1 VATARVSLCC
11 HVERSETSL
20 AIVWLRRQRELSEI
34 LRFAQNDKDGIMN
47 WRTTLILAVVV
58 LGVFAYLRFFEM
70 KQPSTEE
77 ARRQAQNVVNFDR
90 NKIDALIIQNGDEK
104 IEIRRR
110 DNKWRLETPFKDQA
124 DAALV
129 ENLLSDLETWQKEGT
144 IPAKD
149 IDADK
154 SKLNEY
160 GLNRPK
166 LKLKL
171 IGSDRPPEILFGKD
185 AALEGRMYVRFENS
199 KETFLA
205 KQSVKKDI
213 DKKAEEFRDK
223 KLTDLTT
230 AQVRRVALKTPAG
243 EMELEKKSDHWDIV
257 KPLRARADDEKVGDL
272 IAQVTT
278 ARIQQFVADD
288 HGDLRPYGLAEPR
301 GSITLFSQ
309 EGKKDQ
315 KVEIADSI
323 KVFGQ
328 EDKGQMLQ
336 IGSAP
341 EKEKNQVYVRFAPRG
356 SVYTL
361 PRKVE
366 EVLNTKPADL
376 RDYHLVRIDTNLL
389 DRITIDV
396 PGKGKTVLA
405 RKDGTWTIASRN
417 NAPADSGAV
426 RRLIETLQN
435 QHVTTFVEDI
445 ASNLPKYGLA
455 KPRLQLTF
463 SSFASEN
470 TAETKAGEQPFAT
483 LAFGKEDGDNVY
495 ARLTDEPFVV
505 AVRRD
510 LVDQIST
517 DPLQWQELSIFKFKP
532 DQIHRLSITTDK
544 ELSLERGE
552 NNQWRW
558 LKGSGAIDRT
568 NLQSLLNTLS
578 SLHALRW
585 LGATK
590 PQDGFEKPQLT
601 LAFTTSPDNKASH
614 KLIIGAPASNGTWCV
629 HVDGREGTFV
639 ISNSDL
645 NTLRLPLVAQ
655 PLPAPSLTPSVTP

>member
-1 VATARVSLCC
+1 
-11 HVERSETSL
+11 
-20 AIVWLRRQRELSEI
+20 
-34 LRFAQNDKDGIMN
+34 MN

-58 LGVFAYLRFFEM
+58 LAVFAYLRFFEM
-70 KQPSTEE
+70 KQPSTGE

-90 NKIDALIIQNGDEK
+90 SKVDGIIIQNGDEK

-110 DNKWRLETPFKDQA
+110 DNKWRLEIPIKDQA
-124 DAALV
+124 DGALV

-223 KLTDLTT
+223 KLTDVTT
-230 AQVRRVALKTPAG
+230 AQVRRIALKTPAG
-243 EMELEKKSDHWDIV
+243 EMELEKKGDHWDIV

-309 EGKKDQ
+309 EGRKDQ

-328 EDKGQMLQ
+328 DDKGQMLQ
-336 IGSAP
+336 IGSVP
-341 EKEKNQVYVRFAPRG
+341 EKEKDQVYVRFAPRG
-356 SVYTL
+356 AVYTL
-361 PRKVE
+361 PKKIE
-366 EVLNTKPADL
+366 EALTTKPADL
-376 RDYHLVRIDTNLL
+376 RDYHLVRIDTNVL

-405 RKDGTWTIASRN
+405 RKDGNWTIASRN
-417 NAPADSGAV
+417 NAPADSRAV
-426 RRLIETLQN
+426 RRLIDILQN
-435 QHVTTFVEDI
+435 QRVTTFVEDV
-445 ASNLPKYGLA
+445 ASNLPKYGLD
-455 KPRLQLTF
+455 KPRLQITF

-470 TAETKAGEQPFAT
+470 TAETKAGEEPFAT
-483 LAFGKEDGDNVY
+483 LSFGKEDGDNVY

-505 AVRRD
+505 TARRG
-510 LVDQIST
+510 LLGQISAN
-517 DPLQWQELSIFKFKP
+517 PLQWQELSIFKFKP

-552 NNQWRW
+552 NNQWHW
-558 LKGSGAIDRT
+558 LKGTGQIDEK
-568 NLQSLLNTLS
+568 NVQLLLNTLS
-578 SLHALRW
+578 SLHAARW
-585 LGATK
+585 RGATK
-590 PQDGFEKPQLT
+590 PQDGLEKPQLT
-601 LAFTTSPDNKASH
+601 LAFTTSPDDKTTH
-614 KLIIGAPASNGTWCV
+614 RLIIGAPANDGTWSA
-629 HVDGREGTFV
+629 HVDGSEGTFA
-639 ISNSDL
+639 ISDSDL
-645 NTLRLPLVAQ
+645 NSLRLPVVAQ
-655 PLPAPSLTPSVTP
+655 PSPTPSPAPNVTP

>member
-1 VATARVSLCC
+1 
-11 HVERSETSL
+11 
-20 AIVWLRRQRELSEI
+20 
-34 LRFAQNDKDGIMN
+34 MN

-58 LGVFAYLRFFEM
+58 LAVFAYLRFFEL
-70 KQPSTEE
+70 KQPSTGE

-90 NKIDALIIQNGDEK
+90 NKIDGVVIQNGDEK
-104 IEIRRR
+104 IEIRRH

-124 DAALV
+124 DGALV

-149 IDADK
+149 IDADR

-185 AALEGRMYVRFENS
+185 AALEGRMYVRFDNS

-205 KQSVKKDI
+205 KQSVKRDI

-230 AQVRRVALKTPAG
+230 AQVRRIALKTPAG
-243 EMELEKKSDHWDIV
+243 EMELEKKGDHWDIV
-257 KPLRARADDEKVGDL
+257 KPLRARADDERVGDL

-288 HGDLRPYGLAEPR
+288 HGDLRRYGLAEPR
-301 GSITLFSQ
+301 GSITLFGQ
-309 EGKKDQ
+309 EGKRDQ

-336 IGSAP
+336 VGSVP
-341 EKEKNQVYVRFAPRG
+341 EKEKDQVYVRFAPRG
-356 SVYTL
+356 AVYTL
-361 PRKVE
+361 PKKIE
-366 EVLNTKPADL
+366 EILNTKPVDL
-376 RDYHLVRIDTNLL
+376 RDYHLVRIDTNVL

-405 RKDGTWTIASRN
+405 RKDGNWTIASRN

-426 RRLIETLQN
+426 RRLIDTLQN
-435 QHVTTFVEDI
+435 QRVTKFVEDV
-445 ASNLPKYGLA
+445 ASNLPKYGLD
-455 KPRLQLTF
+455 KPHLQLTF

-505 AVRRD
+505 AVRRG
-510 LVDQIST
+510 LLDQISA
-517 DPLQWQELSIFKFKP
+517 DPLQWQELSIFGFKP
-532 DQIHRLSITTDK
+532 DEIHRLSVTTDK

-552 NNQWRW
+552 NNQWHR
-558 LKGSGAIDRT
+558 LKGSGEIDRT
-568 NLQSLLNTLS
+568 NVESLLNRLS

-585 LGATK
+585 IGATK

-601 LAFTTSPDNKASH
+601 LAFTTSPDKKASH
-614 KLIIGAPASNGTWCV
+614 KLIIGAPASDGTWCA
-629 HVDGREGTFV
+629 HVDGREGTFL

-645 NTLRLPLVAQ
+645 NSLRLPVVAQ
-655 PLPAPSLTPSVTP
+655 PLPTPSPTPIVAP

>member
-1 VATARVSLCC
+1 
-11 HVERSETSL
+11 
-20 AIVWLRRQRELSEI
+20 
-34 LRFAQNDKDGIMN
+34 MN

-58 LGVFAYLRFFEM
+58 LAVFAYLRFFEM

-90 NKIDALIIQNGDEK
+90 SKVDGIIIQSGDEK
-104 IEIRRR
+104 IEIRRH

-124 DAALV
+124 DGALV

-144 IPAKD
+144 IPAKE
-149 IDADK
+149 IQADK

-171 IGSDRPPEILFGKD
+171 IGPDRPPEILFGKD

-205 KQSVKKDI
+205 RQSVKKDI

-230 AQVRRVALKTPAG
+230 AQVRRIALKTPAG
-243 EMELEKKSDHWDIV
+243 EMELEKNGDHWNIV

-272 IAQVTT
+272 VAQITA

-309 EGKKDQ
+309 NGKKDQ

-336 IGSAP
+336 IGSVP
-341 EKEKNQVYVRFAPRG
+341 EKEKEQVYVRFAPRG

-361 PRKVE
+361 PKKIE

-376 RDYHLVRIDTNLL
+376 RDYHLVRIDPNVL

-396 PGKGKTVLA
+396 PGKGKTILA
-405 RKDGTWTIASRN
+405 RKDGNWTIASRN
-417 NAPADSGAV
+417 NEPADSGAI

-435 QHVTTFVEDI
+435 ERVTKFVEDV
-445 ASNLPKYGLA
+445 ASNLPKYGLD
-455 KPRLQLTF
+455 KPHLQLTF

-505 AVRRD
+505 AVRRG
-510 LVDQIST
+510 LLGQIST

-544 ELSLERGE
+544 ELSLERGD
-552 NNQWRW
+552 NNQWHW
-558 LKGSGAIDRT
+558 LKGTGEINGT
-568 NLQSLLNTLS
+568 NLQSLVNTLS
-578 SLHALRW
+578 SLRAVRW

-590 PQDGFEKPQLT
+590 PQDGFEKPQLV
-601 LAFTTSPDNKASH
+601 LAFTTSRDDKASH
-614 KLIIGAPASNGTWCV
+614 KLTIGAPANDGTWRA

-639 ISNSDL
+639 IGNSDV
-645 NTLRLPLVAQ
+645 NGLRLPLVAQ
-655 PLPAPSLTPSVTP
+655 PSQTPSPTPSVTP

>member
-1 VATARVSLCC
+1 
-11 HVERSETSL
+11 
-20 AIVWLRRQRELSEI
+20 
-34 LRFAQNDKDGIMN
+34 
-47 WRTTLILAVVV
+47 
-58 LGVFAYLRFFEM
+58 M
-70 KQPSTEE
+70 KQPSTGE

-90 NKIDALIIQNGDEK
+90 SKVDGIIIQNGDEK

-110 DNKWRLETPFKDQA
+110 DNKWRLETPIKDQA
-124 DAALV
+124 DGALV
-129 ENLLSDLETWQKEGT
+129 ENLLSDLETWQKEGI

-149 IDADK
+149 IEADK
-154 SKLNEY
+154 AKLNEY

-185 AALEGRMYVRFENS
+185 AALEGRMYVRFDNS

-230 AQVRRVALKTPAG
+230 AQVRRIALKTPAG
-243 EMELEKKSDHWDIV
+243 EMALEKKGEHWDID

-301 GSITLFSQ
+301 GSITLFGQ
-309 EGKKDQ
+309 ERTKDQ
-315 KVEIADSI
+315 KVEIAESI

-336 IGSAP
+336 IGSVP
-341 EKEKNQVYVRFAPRG
+341 EKEKDQVYVRFAPRG
-356 SVYTL
+356 AVYTL
-361 PRKVE
+361 PKKIE
-366 EVLNTKPADL
+366 EALNAKPADL
-376 RDYHLVRIDTNLL
+376 RDYHLVRIDINVL

-396 PGKGKTVLA
+396 PGKAKTVLA
-405 RKDGTWTIASRN
+405 RKDGHWTIASRN

-426 RRLIETLQN
+426 RRLIDKLQN
-435 QHVTTFVEDI
+435 ERVTKFVEDI
-445 ASNLPKYGLA
+445 ASNLPKYGLD

-483 LAFGKEDGDNVY
+483 LAFGKEDGDSVY

-505 AVRRD
+505 ATHRD
-510 LVDQIST
+510 FLDQVPA

-532 DQIHRLSITTDK
+532 DQIRRVSITTDK

-552 NNQWRW
+552 NGQWHW
-558 LKGSGAIDRT
+558 LKGTGQIDGT
-568 NLQSLLNTLS
+568 NVQSLLNTLS

-585 LGATK
+585 LGATRA
-590 PQDGFEKPQLT
+590 QDGLEKPQLS

-614 KLIIGAPASNGTWCV
+614 KLIIGAPANDGTWCA

-639 ISNSDL
+639 ISNSVL
-645 NTLRLPLVAQ
+645 NSLRLPLVAQ
-655 PLPAPSLTPSVTP
+655 PSPTPSPAASVTP

>member
-1 VATARVSLCC
+1 
-11 HVERSETSL
+11 
-20 AIVWLRRQRELSEI
+20 
-34 LRFAQNDKDGIMN
+34 MN

-90 NKIDALIIQNGDEK
+90 SKVDGIIIQNGDEK

-110 DNKWRLETPFKDQA
+110 DNKWRLETPIKDQA
-124 DAALV
+124 DGALV
-129 ENLLSDLETWQKEGT
+129 ENLLSDLESWQKEGI

-149 IDADK
+149 IEADK

-171 IGSDRPPEILFGKD
+171 MGPDRPPEILFGKD

-205 KQSVKKDI
+205 RQSVKKDI
-213 DKKAEEFRDK
+213 DKKAEDFRDK
-223 KLTDLTT
+223 KLTDVAT
-230 AQVRRVALKTPAG
+230 AQVRGIALKTPAG
-243 EMELEKKSDHWDIV
+243 EMELEKRGEHWDIV

-272 IAQVTT
+272 IAQITT

-315 KVEIADSI
+315 KAEIADSI

-336 IGSAP
+336 IGSVP
-341 EKEKNQVYVRFAPRG
+341 EKEKDQVYVRFASRG
-356 SVYTL
+356 AVYTL
-361 PRKVE
+361 PKKIE
-366 EVLNTKPADL
+366 EALNIKPADL
-376 RDYHLVRIDTNLL
+376 RDYHLVRIDTNVL
-389 DRITIDV
+389 DRITIEV

-405 RKDGTWTIASRN
+405 RKDGNWAIANRN

-426 RRLIETLQN
+426 RRLIDTLQN
-435 QHVTTFVEDI
+435 ERVTKFVEDV
-445 ASNLPKYGLA
+445 ASNLPKYGLDR
-455 KPRLQLTF
+455 PRLQLTF

-470 TAETKAGEQPFAT
+470 TAETKAGEEPFAT
-483 LAFGKEDGDNVY
+483 LAFGKEEGDNVY

-505 AVRRD
+505 AARRG
-510 LVDQIST
+510 LVDQVSA
-517 DPLQWQELSIFKFKP
+517 DPLQWQDLSIFKFKP
-532 DQIHRLSITTDK
+532 DQIQRVSVTTDK

-552 NNQWRW
+552 DNQWHW
-558 LKGSGAIDRT
+558 LKGTGQIDGT
-568 NLQSLLNTLS
+568 NVQSLLETLS
-578 SLHALRW
+578 SLHAVRW

-590 PQDGFEKPQLT
+590 PQDGLEKPQRTLT
-601 LAFTTSPDNKASH
+601 FTTSPDNKASH
-614 KLIIGAPASNGTWCV
+614 RLIIGAPANDGTWCA
-629 HVDGREGTFV
+629 HVEGREGTFV
-639 ISNSDL
+639 ITNSVL
-645 NTLRLPLVAQ
+645 NSLRLPLALQ
-655 PLPAPSLTPSVTP
+655 PSPTPSPTPTVTP

>member
-1 VATARVSLCC
+1 
-11 HVERSETSL
+11 
-20 AIVWLRRQRELSEI
+20 
-34 LRFAQNDKDGIMN
+34 MN
-47 WRTTLILAVVV
+47 WRTTLVLAVVV

-70 KQPSTEE
+70 KRPSTEE

-90 NKIDALIIQNGDEK
+90 NKIDGVIIQNGDEK

-124 DAALV
+124 DGALV
-129 ENLLSDLETWQKEGT
+129 ESLLSDLETWQKEGT

-149 IDADK
+149 IDADR

-230 AQVRRVALKTPAG
+230 AQVHRIALKTPGG
-243 EMELEKKSDHWDIV
+243 EMELEKKGDHWDIV

-309 EGKKDQ
+309 EGRKHQ

-328 EDKGQMLQ
+328 EDKGQVLL

-341 EKEKNQVYVRFAPRG
+341 EKEKDQVYVRFAPRG
-356 SVYTL
+356 AVYTL
-361 PRKVE
+361 PKKIE

-376 RDYHLVRIDTNLL
+376 RDYHLVRIDTNVL

-405 RKDGTWTIASRN
+405 RKDENWIIASRN
-417 NAPADSGAV
+417 STPADSGAV
-426 RRLIETLQN
+426 RRLIDTLQN
-435 QHVTTFVEDI
+435 QRVTKFVEDV
-445 ASNLPKYGLA
+445 ASNLPKYGLG

-470 TAETKAGEQPFAT
+470 TAESKAGEQPFAT
-483 LAFGKEDGDNVY
+483 LAFGKEDGENVY

-505 AVRRD
+505 AVPRG
-510 LVDQIST
+510 LLSQIST

-532 DQIHRLSITTDK
+532 DEIHRLSITTDK
-544 ELSLERGE
+544 EVSLERGG
-552 NNQWRW
+552 NNQWGW
-558 LKGSGAIDRT
+558 LKGSGEIDKT
-568 NLQSLLNTLS
+568 NVQSLVNSLS
-578 SLHALRW
+578 SLHARRW

-614 KLIIGAPASNGTWCV
+614 KLIIGAPADDGTWCA
-629 HVDGREGTFV
+629 HVDGREGTFA

-645 NTLRLPLVAQ
+645 STLRLPVVAQ
-655 PLPAPSLTPSVTP
+655 PSPAPTPTPGVTP